1 MDSGCFSFDLATM
14 MSLRICISVC
24 RVFASGVGFVCLC
37 PGWCVEV
44 AGGGWRECVCS
55 GWKLGDERTLEADSC
70 NTDHTS
76 LQSCRPGL
84 GCKDFWFYLGYLAGW
99 GELRLAFFF

>member
-37 PGWCVEV
+37 PGSGGVC
-44 AGGGWRECVCS
+44 GGGR
-55 GWKLGDERTLEADSC
+55 GG
-70 NTDHTS
+70 
-76 LQSCRPGL
+76 
-84 GCKDFWFYLGYLAGW
+84 LAGVCVLRDEVGG
-99 GELRLAFFF
+99 GEDTRG